1 MCKRNPPVR
10 AIIKT
15 VKQQEVDSFM
25 NTMKAI
31 QVAAKGEPMKLVTIP
46 IPQPEKGQVL
56 LKVEACGICHGDS
69 KVIEGAAS
77 SYPRIPG
84 HEVVGIVDKLGEDV
98 TKWKIGQRVGIG
110 WHGGHGHTTALT
122 TDGGYAEYMVAY
134 EDGLISIPDEITA
147 EEAAPLLCAGETTFS
162 ALHNSSARMG
172 DLVAVSGIGG
182 LGHLAVQYARKA
194 GYEVAAISR
203 GTDKKEL
210 AMKLGAHHYIDCE
223 LENPAESLKALGGA
237 KVILATAPKANVI
250 SSLMGGLGTKGELII
265 AAVDD
270 TPLEWSAMDFLM
282 GPNTVKG
289 TFTDINEMEAAVK
302 FSVLTNVRPMIEIFP
317 LEQAAEAYEKMMAA
331 KTHFRAVLR
340 IGKE

>member
-1 MCKRNPPVR
+1 MER
-10 AIIKT
+10 
-15 VKQQEVDSFM
+15 
-25 NTMKAI
+25 MKAI
-31 QVAAKGEPMKLVTIP
+31 QVAAKGEPMVLVEIP
-46 IPQPEKGQVL
+46 VPQPGEGQVL

-84 HEVVGIVDKLGEDV
+84 HEVVGIVEKLGTGV
-98 TKWKIGQRVGIG
+98 TKWKVGQRVGIG

-134 EDGLISIPDEITA
+134 EDGLISIPNEITP

-162 ALHNSSARMG
+162 ALHNSGAKMG

-182 LGHLAVQYARKA
+182 LGV
-194 GYEVAAISR
+194 
-203 GTDKKEL
+203 
-210 AMKLGAHHYIDCE
+210 
-223 LENPAESLKALGGA
+223 N
-237 KVILATAPKANVI
+237 
-250 SSLMGGLGTKGELII
+250 GELII

-270 TPLEWSAMDFLM
+270 TPLDWSAMDFLN

-289 TFTDINEMEAAVK
+289 TFTDIKEMEAAVR
-302 FSVLTNVRPMIEIFP
+302 FSILTDVRPMIEVFP
-317 LEQAAEAYEKMMAA
+317 LEQAREAYEKMMAA

-340 IGKE
+340 ISD

>member
-1 MCKRNPPVR
+1 M
-10 AIIKT
+10 
-15 VKQQEVDSFM
+15 EM
-25 NTMKAI
+25 MKAI
-31 QVAAKGEPMKLVTIP
+31 QVAAKGEPMTLVEIP
-46 IPQPEKGQVL
+46 VPQPGEGQVL

-84 HEVVGIVDKLGEDV
+84 HEVVGMVAKLGTGVE
-98 TKWKIGQRVGIG
+98 KWKIGQRVGIG

-134 EDGLISIPDEITA
+134 EDGLIAIPNEITA

-162 ALHNSSARMG
+162 ALHNSSAKLG

-182 LGHLAVQYARKA
+182 LGHLAVQYAKKA

-203 GTDKKEL
+203 GADKEQL
-210 AMKLGAHHYIDCE
+210 ARELGAHHYIDSE
-223 LENPAESLKALGGA
+223 KENPAEALKALGGA
-237 KVILATAPKANVI
+237 KVILATAPNAKVI
-250 SSLMGGLGTKGELII
+250 SSLIGGLGTNGELII

-270 TPLEWSAMDFLM
+270 TPLDWSAMDFLM

-289 TFTDINEMEAAVK
+289 TFTDIKEMEAAVR
-302 FSVLTNVRPMIEIFP
+302 FSILTDVRPMIEVFP
-317 LEQAAEAYEKMMAA
+317 LERAREAYEKMMAA

-340 IGKE
+340 ISD

>member
-1 MCKRNPPVR
+1 M
-10 AIIKT
+10 
-15 VKQQEVDSFM
+15 EM
-25 NTMKAI
+25 MKAI
-31 QVAAKGEPMKLVTIP
+31 QVAAKGEPMRLVEIP
-46 IPQPEKGQVL
+46 VPQPEEGQVL

-84 HEVVGIVDKLGEDV
+84 HEVVGTVAKLGEGV
-98 TKWKIGQRVGIG
+98 SKWKIGQRVGIG

-134 EDGLISIPDEITA
+134 EDGLIAISDEITA
-147 EEAAPLLCAGETTFS
+147 EEAAPLLCAGETVFS

-182 LGHLAVQYARKA
+182 LGHLAVQYAKKA

-203 GTDKKEL
+203 GADKEQL
-210 AMKLGAHHYIDCE
+210 ARQLGAHHYIDSE
-223 LENPAESLKALGGA
+223 KENPAEALKSLGGA
-237 KVILATAPKANVI
+237 KVILATAPNAKTI
-250 SSLMGGLGTKGELII
+250 SSLMGGLGTNGELII

-270 TPLEWSAMDFLM
+270 TSLEWSAMDFLM

-289 TFTDINEMEAAVK
+289 TFTDIKEMEAAVR
-302 FSVLTNVRPMIEIFP
+302 FSILTDVRPMIEVFA
-317 LEQAAEAYEKMMAA
+317 LEQAREAYEKMMAA
-331 KTHFRAVLR
+331 KTHFRAVLHM
-340 IGKE
+340 EN

>member
-1 MCKRNPPVR
+1 M
-10 AIIKT
+10 
-15 VKQQEVDSFM
+15 EM
-25 NTMKAI
+25 MKAI
-31 QVAAKGEPMKLVTIP
+31 QVAAKGEPMELVEIP
-46 IPQPEKGQVL
+46 VPQPGEGQVL

-84 HEVVGIVDKLGEDV
+84 HEIVGTVAKIGAGVS
-98 TKWKIGQRVGIG
+98 KWKIGQRVGIG

-134 EDGLISIPDEITA
+134 EDGLIAISDEITA
-147 EEAAPLLCAGETTFS
+147 EEAAPLLCAGETVFS

-182 LGHLAVQYARKA
+182 LGHLAVQYAKKA

-203 GTDKKEL
+203 GADKEQL
-210 AMKLGAHHYIDCE
+210 AWQLGAHHYIDSE
-223 LENPAESLKALGGA
+223 KENPAEALKALGGA
-237 KVILATAPKANVI
+237 KVILATAPNAKTI
-250 SSLMGGLGTKGELII
+250 SSLMGGLGTNGELII

-270 TPLEWSAMDFLM
+270 TPLDWSAMDFLM

-289 TFTDINEMEAAVK
+289 TFTNIKEMEAAVR
-302 FSVLTNVRPMIEIFP
+302 FSILTDVRPMIEVFP
-317 LEQAAEAYEKMMAA
+317 LEQVREAYEKMMAA

-340 IGKE
+340 MEN